1 MPSCSANYS
10 GRCWLTCR
18 SDKASILFWQ
28 WRQKSVHTTSLL
40 SICLINLACL
50 RQRSL
55 VCFVKKLV
63 KKTDTLSP
71 FHTSV
76 FASLH
81 SLHQNKTKDISSSK
95 YLCFNVSC
103 TFSWGALGDSLPSSL
118 TLSWKLQQQAALRY
132 LVIMGA
138 SFGSWPVE
146 AWVSWGPR
154 WLGSDLLWSRMG
166 THWVL
171 GDTCAFFLK
180 DLAFCSDCW
189 AGIVVERV
197 VLHSGQVQGGSVS
210 SGGRRMSD
218 PTVFLLMIMFYQS
231 LY

>member
-1 MPSCSANYS
+1 M
-10 GRCWLTCR
+10 
-18 SDKASILFWQ
+18 
-28 WRQKSVHTTSLL
+28 
-40 SICLINLACL
+40 
-50 RQRSL
+50 
-55 VCFVKKLV
+55 CFVKKLV

-146 AWVSWGPR
+146 AWVSWGPW

-171 GDTCAFFLK
+171 GDTCIFLK
-180 DLAFCSDCW
+180 GF
-189 AGIVVERV
+189 G
-197 VLHSGQVQGGSVS
+197 
-210 SGGRRMSD
+210 
-218 PTVFLLMIMFYQS
+218 FLLGLLSWYCSGESGAAFRTGTGWKCFKWWSENVWPYSVFINDNVLSIIVLMTV
-231 LY
+231 L